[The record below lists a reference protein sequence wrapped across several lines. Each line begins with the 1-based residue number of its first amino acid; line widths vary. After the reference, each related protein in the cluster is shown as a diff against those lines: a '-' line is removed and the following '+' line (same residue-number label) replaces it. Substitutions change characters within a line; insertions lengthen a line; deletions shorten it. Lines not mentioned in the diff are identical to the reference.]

1 MRSTNRILEGV
12 RIIAFTNGYAGPYAG
27 RLLGQFGA
35 ELIKVESHSGGLDGF
50 SLFGQYHQV
59 NASPRFIECNLATRS
74 LTVNLN
80 HPVGVRLIKELAAR
94 SDGVLVN
101 FRPQVLE
108 RLGLGD
114 EELRKANPGIVILKM
129 PGLGLTGRKS
139 WYGTW
144 GFNLTAFSGM
154 TYLWNH
160 PEQDRPIGSQGV
172 YPDHLGFILA
182 PTLMVAA
189 LLHRKLTGEGVSIDL
204 AQAEA
209 TAYALGVTYLES
221 TINCAEPQPRGNQ
234 DPTASPHGCYRCQG
248 EDRWCVLS
256 VRTDEEWSRF
266 CRVIGREELTADPR
280 FSDRRARSE
289 HASEL
294 DKVVETWTASQSAEE
309 VMRRL
314 QAEGIPAGVVQN
326 GADLMN
332 DPQLR
337 HRDYFESF
345 QDSPIGPFEVPRSA
359 LQFREMTDEPLSPT
373 PPLGEHTEEILH
385 DLLGYDDDTIKQ
397 WKAEG
402 ILS

>member
-35 ELIKVESHSGGLDGF
+35 ELIKVESYSGGLDGF
-50 SLFGQYHQV
+50 RHFGQYKNV
-59 NASPRFIECNLATRS
+59 NAAPRFIECNLATRS
-74 LTVNLN
+74 LTVNLK

-189 LLHRKLTGEGVSIDL
+189 LLHRKLTGKGVSIDL
-204 AQAEA
+204 AQVEA

-221 TINCAEPQPRGNQ
+221 SINGAEPQPRGNQ

-248 EDRWCVLS
+248 EDRWCVFS
-256 VRTDEEWSRF
+256 VRTDEEWRRF

-280 FSDRRARSE
+280 FADRRARSE

-294 DKVVETWTASQSAEE
+294 DKVVETWTALQSAEE

-359 LQFREMTDEPLSPT
+359 LQFRGMTDEPLSPT